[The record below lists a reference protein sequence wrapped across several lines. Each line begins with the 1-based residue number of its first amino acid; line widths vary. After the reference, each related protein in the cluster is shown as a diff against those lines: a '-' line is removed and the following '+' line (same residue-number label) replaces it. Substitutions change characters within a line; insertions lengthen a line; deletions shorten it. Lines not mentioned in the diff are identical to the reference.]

1 MTPKELKAAIQAEVD
16 ARTTPTL
23 YFMTARA
30 YHVSARSL
38 MQNPPPWLSHRDAPV
53 RSLLHHAVE
62 LYLKAFLLEKGM
74 TPSTLREGVGHNY
87 ERLAGE
93 GQKLGLGLAAE
104 FADTLGHMQ
113 ELGAF
118 SRARYQWVG
127 TQAEGIK
134 PERLNDLC
142 NALAALVGPV
152 ALGTIPKAQAHIVMP
167 I

>member
-1 MTPKELKAAIQAEVD
+1 MTPKELKAARQAEVD

-30 YHVSARSL
+30 YHVSARCL
-38 MQNPPPWLSHRDAPV
+38 MQNPPSRLSHGDVPV
-53 RSLLHHAVE
+53 RWLLHHAVE

-74 TPSTLREGVGHNY
+74 TPAKLREVGHHY
-87 ERLAGE
+87 ERLAKE
-93 GQKLGLGLAAE
+93 AQKRGLGLAAG
-104 FADTLGHMQ
+104 FADTLTEMEERG
-113 ELGAF
+113 GF

-127 TQAEGIK
+127 IEPHIDS
-134 PERLNDLC
+134 ERLNDLS

-152 ALGTIPKAQAHIVMP
+152 AWPKVQAHLVRP